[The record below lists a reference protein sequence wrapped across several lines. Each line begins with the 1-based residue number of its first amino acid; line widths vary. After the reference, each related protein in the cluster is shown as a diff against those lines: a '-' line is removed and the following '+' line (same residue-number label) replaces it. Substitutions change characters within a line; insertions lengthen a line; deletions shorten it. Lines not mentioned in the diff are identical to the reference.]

1 MSKIGNT
8 MNIESRK
15 LSFIQEFLRLQSE
28 EIIIGLE
35 KMLKQWK
42 SDQYENE
49 LNPMDL
55 KQFKGEIDQAIN
67 DSNNDRVIKATDL
80 KQKWD

>member
-1 MSKIGNT
+1 

-15 LSFIQEFLRLQSE
+15 LLFIQEFLRVKNE

-42 SDQYENE
+42 SKQHEKE
-49 LNPMDL
+49 LKPMSL
-55 KQFKGEIDQAIN
+55 EQFNKEIDQAMT
-67 DSNNDRVIKATDL
+67 DSREDNVVKVTELRK
-80 KQKWD
+80 KWN

>member
-1 MSKIGNT
+1 

-15 LSFIQEFLRLQSE
+15 LLFIQELLRIKNE

-42 SDQYENE
+42 SKQHEKE
-49 LNPMDL
+49 LKPMSL
-55 KQFKGEIDQAIN
+55 EQFNKEIDQAMT
-67 DSNNDRVIKATDL
+67 DSREDNVVKATEL
-80 KQKWD
+80 RKKWN